1 MNSSETLDQ
10 NSPLH
15 RAFIPENEL
24 FNMHQFGR
32 GGKLRIFIIMI
43 LLINKLWNFIW
54 MYLFV
59 FKIPLSGYNFFLI
72 CPDEIGGCFEQKQIY
87 FR

>member
-43 LLINKLWNFIW
+43 LLINKLWNFI
-54 MYLFV
+54 
-59 FKIPLSGYNFFLI
+59 
-72 CPDEIGGCFEQKQIY
+72 
-87 FR
+87 